1 MEGTCIDI
9 WRKELL
15 NEAEIAR
22 LKKYSRYFNI
32 FSAFM
37 IRFKNPDIRSEM
49 EREQIGK
56 VLGYLPQQSIQICT
70 FLDVMFP
77 AAIEIMRH
85 FGGVIK
91 YDLWYEGIE
100 DPGLKGQKYKIET
113 YVSNEE
119 EEDDDDDDDE
129 TGRGYYY
136 IIDQEFTENYLNA
149 DFPEEDWELLGI
161 KNIDRIDIDKYPP
174 RFSTFE

>member
-100 DPGLKGQKYKIET
+100 DPVLKAKNTRSRPMFQTKKKMMMMMTMTRQVGA
-113 YVSNEE
+113 
-119 EEDDDDDDDE
+119 
-129 TGRGYYY
+129 
-136 IIDQEFTENYLNA
+136 IIIL
-149 DFPEEDWELLGI
+149 
-161 KNIDRIDIDKYPP
+161 
-174 RFSTFE
+174 